1 MKTMRMTMI
10 VRTNDYVGFWYKVN
24 CMLFSFMFESQIK
37 FVDYNFVLFVE
48 CDYVAA
54 ELSAFLHFTKAKHQQ
69 TLVGAFVFTKEGG
82 GDEQFLLV
90 CNLPSIYG

>member
-1 MKTMRMTMI
+1 MKTVIISMI
-10 VRTNDYVGFWYKVN
+10 ERTNDYVGFWYKVN

-54 ELSAFLHFTKAKHQQ
+54 ELSAFLHFTKSKHPQ
-69 TLVGAFVFTKEGG
+69 TLVCTFVFTKEGG
-82 GDEQFLLV
+82 GGEQFLLV
-90 CNLPSIYG
+90 CDLPSICG